1 MECQLGFSVSST
13 KKKAGWF
20 YAGAASAAGG
30 MTYRTYI
37 ISQSGVPESS
47 LQNAHNGRVILN

>member
-13 KKKAGWF
+13 KKKVGWF
-20 YAGAASAAGG
+20 YAGAAVAAGG

-37 ISQSGVPESS
+37 ISKSGIPDSS
-47 LQNAHNGRVILN
+47 LHNAHIGTVILN